1 MRDGGVDQ
9 LVFFATHQL
18 DGVDVRLLRAFG
30 NQLRSPRIH
39 SWLLLKVDDG
49 AATLGGPEQSTT
61 DVGLDGAFSWTED
74 ALFRAF
80 PRLRG
85 LPRHAEALARKAA
98 AAAHASGSN
107 ESGKQWWTNRRY
119 WWLHAS
125 LALWNRT
132 HGGRYAGARYWW
144 RIEPD
149 VLYAGNLR
157 SFVESTASFGADLV
171 VPKLTTQAQDPEY
184 GYWSFH
190 ADLLRAMPPTRR
202 MYSLVA
208 LTRTTPRFISLLT
221 AEYWERGI
229 IGYEEL
235 FLPHACLSHETEC
248 TLGSLS
254 RGAKVQ
260 HTLGWNGAHFRY
272 RPNWP
277 CDAFAQALRQP
288 ANEVWHPVKHRD
300 CVAAALDPGSRAA
313 ANLEASVRY
322 MYG

>member
-132 HGGRYAGARYWW
+132 HGGRYASARYWW

-157 SFVESTASFGADLV
+157 SFVESTASFSADLV

-184 GYWSFH
+184 GC
-190 ADLLRAMPPTRR
+190 A
-202 MYSLVA
+202 
-208 LTRTTPRFISLLT
+208 
-221 AEYWERGI
+221 
-229 IGYEEL
+229 
-235 FLPHACLSHETEC
+235 
-248 TLGSLS
+248 GSLATRSSSS
-254 RGAKVQ
+254 R
-260 HTLGWNGAHFRY
+260 T
-272 RPNWP
+272 
-277 CDAFAQALRQP
+277 P
-288 ANEVWHPVKHRD
+288 ACRTSKSARS
-300 CVAAALDPGSRAA
+300 AR
-313 ANLEASVRY
+313 
-322 MYG
+322 